1 MKIKARILIV
11 DDDPKVIKA
20 LIRIFDKSKYEILF
34 TTKPEDALDM
44 LSNEID
50 IIICDHNMPN
60 ITGIEVLKYAKEIS
74 PNTIRIL
81 ITGYSDIEIAIS
93 AINQG
98 SIYYFFSKPWKNVEI
113 ISVVK
118 KAIRDKYEKD
128 AKNSVYEVL
137 NENKKHLLEITKG
150 LKSKKVENI
159 KKLPVREDEEI
170 ILINPIEISY
180 LMAMGGN
187 VVVTTD
193 TGKYKSSESLNWW
206 EKNLVG
212 NIFFRC
218 HRSYIV
224 NLDKTE
230 KIIPWFNGAYNI
242 KLKNLNEN
250 IPVSRAA
257 MKELKILLGL

>member
-11 DDDPKVIKA
+11 DDDLSVINA
-20 LIRIFDKSKYEILF
+20 LRRIFDKSKYEVLF
-34 TTKPEDALDM
+34 TTKPEDAIDI

-60 ITGIEVLKYAKEIS
+60 ISGIEVLKYAKKIS

-98 SIYYFFSKPWKNVEI
+98 SIYYFFSKPWKNEEI

-118 KAIRDKYEKD
+118 KAIRYKYEKQEKD
-128 AKNSVYEVL
+128 SVYEVL
-137 NENKKHLLEITKG
+137 NENKRHLLEITKD
-150 LKSKKVENI
+150 LKSTQLKNI

-170 ILINPIEISY
+170 ILINPTEISY
-180 LMAMGGN
+180 LMAMDGN
-187 VVVTTD
+187 VVVNTD
-193 TGKYKSSESLNWW
+193 AGKYKSSESLSWW
-206 EKNLVG
+206 EGNLIE

-224 NLDKTE
+224 NLDKIE

-242 KLKNLNEN
+242 KLKNSNEN

-257 MKELKILLGL
+257 MKELKLLLGF